1 MSTVKNNFRKK
12 KQTSKSS
19 LKTKPKTPLFI
30 HIPKTAGSSIEEI
43 LYLNNYKESRP
54 QKILKKYQHSDILK
68 TEYRFLK
75 HLSKHHLPLSVYKPI
90 LEHRI
95 KNNYHL
101 FAVVR
106 NPYERII
113 SDFRFWVSQFYP
125 QHQDSSNYQFKKL
138 CMEIKRIIPNLKIN
152 SENLNSFVHY
162 VLGDDHYKFSVLDGH
177 LIPMH
182 QYTHKAIKVSKNPNK
197 WKYISFCR
205 VLKFENLDQDFNK
218 LIKEL
223 YLRIPLNSTKNTV
236 HNKSKGM
243 KLTPQE
249 LDLESRQLIKRRY
262 SVDFKLFKYSYLK
275 E

>member
-125 QHQDSSNYQFKKL
+125 QHQDSSNYQFKEL
-138 CMEIKRIIPNLKIN
+138 CMEIKRGI
-152 SENLNSFVHY
+152 
-162 VLGDDHYKFSVLDGH
+162 
-177 LIPMH
+177 
-182 QYTHKAIKVSKNPNK
+182 
-197 WKYISFCR
+197 
-205 VLKFENLDQDFNK
+205 
-218 LIKEL
+218 
-223 YLRIPLNSTKNTV
+223 
-236 HNKSKGM
+236 
-243 KLTPQE
+243 
-249 LDLESRQLIKRRY
+249 
-262 SVDFKLFKYSYLK
+262 
-275 E
+275 